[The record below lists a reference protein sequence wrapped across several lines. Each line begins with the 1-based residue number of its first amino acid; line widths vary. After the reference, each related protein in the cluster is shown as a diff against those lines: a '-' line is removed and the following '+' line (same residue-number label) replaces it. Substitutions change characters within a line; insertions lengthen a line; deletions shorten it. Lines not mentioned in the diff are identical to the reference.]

1 MSKFVPPTGHV
12 FYNAHADYYLLH
24 AMMEG
29 SYTKYDKFHL
39 WNFVQLQ
46 INYADW
52 ENPSVGARANYDL
65 TDAGNKGNGT
75 FLRAGSYY

>member
-1 MSKFVPPTGHV
+1 M
-12 FYNAHADYYLLH
+12 
-24 AMMEG
+24 
-29 SYTKYDKFHL
+29 KYDKFHL